1 MTRAALATAAVVLAA
16 SACKREQPEE
26 TRPPPGEAWLTPQQ
40 LQATQVSIAPVEERT
55 VATQLGA
62 PGRIAFDDSRVAHV
76 FSPVSGRVV
85 RIDAQPGDRVRKGAA
100 LVTLESPDVGLAASD
115 VRKAEADLQAAE
127 RELRRQRELFEAQA
141 GAQRDL
147 EAAQAARDRA
157 AAEAARA
164 RERARLFRRGAGDVS
179 QAVTLRAPIDGEVIA
194 RAVTPGMEIAG
205 QASGGS
211 SPELF
216 TVGDI
221 DQVWAV
227 ADVFEMDLSRVR
239 RGAQVAVKVVAY
251 SDRTFP
257 GTVDWI
263 SSTLDPQSRSARIRA
278 ALRNPSH
285 ELFPEMYATLLV
297 STAPRVA
304 LAIPR
309 SALLH
314 VGDQTVVMVQ
324 TGRTENG
331 LLRFQ
336 QRRVQVESD
345 DADPVVVVSGLAS
358 GEQIVV
364 SGSLLLSGM
373 L

>member
-127 RELRRQRELFEAQA
+127 HELRRQRELFEAQA

-251 SDRTFP
+251 PDRAFRAQ
-257 GTVDWI
+257 VDWI
-263 SSTLDPQSRSARIRA
+263 SPALDPQTRSARVRA
-278 ALRNPSH
+278 VLANPDHAL
-285 ELFPEMYATLLV
+285 LPEMYATLLI
-297 STAPRVA
+297 STTPRTA

-309 SALLH
+309 SAVLH
-314 VGDQTVVMVQ
+314 LGDQTVVLVQ